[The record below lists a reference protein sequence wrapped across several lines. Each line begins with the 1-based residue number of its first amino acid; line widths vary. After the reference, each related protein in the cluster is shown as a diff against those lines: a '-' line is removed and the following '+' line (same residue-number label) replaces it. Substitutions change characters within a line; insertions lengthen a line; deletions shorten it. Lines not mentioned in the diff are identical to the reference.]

1 MAVFSRRRGRQ
12 AAWRTP
18 QTPNLLNHMQKLW
31 QSQVKWLKNLLWIA
45 SALFS
50 VSVFL
55 LWILNPQ
62 TLPVKTIHIDGNVHT
77 SNEEL
82 EQVIAPYVT
91 GNFLLL
97 DVQAIHAAV
106 LSLPWVKSVS
116 VRRSWL
122 DTLAIELQEHQAV
135 ALWQNSAIVD
145 SNGEIRELPHPPT
158 NLVHFAGDK
167 DSVQILLTRY
177 YTLKPKLEAAGL
189 SVYEFGCNARQ
200 AWYLV
205 LNNGIKLFLGRNES
219 EARLQRF
226 IRIYQMKNSPLR
238 AGLSTQ
244 TMTGGKPLAYIDLR
258 YTNGMAVQWDRA
270 E

>member
-18 QTPNLLNHMQKLW
+18 QTPSLLSRVPKLW
-31 QSQVKWLKNLLWIA
+31 QAQVQWLKNLLWIA
-45 SALFS
+45 SALLS
-50 VSVFL
+50 IGAFL
-55 LWILNPQ
+55 LWILQPE
-62 TLPVKTIHIDGNVHT
+62 TLPVKTIRIDGYIHT
-77 SNEEL
+77 THEEL
-82 EQVIAPYVT
+82 EHAIAPYVG

-135 ALWQNSAIVD
+135 ALWQNNAIVD
-145 SNGEIRELPHPPT
+145 SNGEIRELPHLPT

-177 YTLKPKLEAAGL
+177 YTLKPQLEAAGL
-189 SVYEFGCNARQ
+189 AVYEFGCNARQ

-238 AGLSTQ
+238 AGLSTH
-244 TMTGGKPLAYIDLR
+244 TMTGDKPLAYIDLR